1 MSKLTRK
8 TALFGLGIAVMLSAC
23 ASVQSDFDLSFSDTP
38 GFDDQRLERIDEA
51 VAAEIA
57 AGKISGAVAL
67 IAKDGQTVYLKS
79 FGLAD
84 VDSQTPMQ
92 TDSIFRIASMTKAIT
107 SVGVMMLYEQGYF
120 QLNDPVSDFIPAFKN
135 PRVAVSF
142 GGDGEVIETRSAKSE
157 IKLVD
162 LLSHSSGISYAFI
175 NQPLQQSYK
184 ANGVIDGLTAADVKL
199 AEGMRRLAAQPLL
212 FDPGTQYAY
221 GLNTDV
227 LGYLIEVV
235 SGKPLDRFFQEEIF
249 APLGMTD
256 THFYLPESKAD
267 RLVTLYA
274 DVDGLRVSDGT
285 EADIKLDNPRYPVE
299 GAKAYFSGGG
309 GLSSTASDYARFVQ
323 MLLNEGELD
332 NQRLLSRKSVEL
344 MRAARIDWDDDGL
357 ADFGLGFQVIGDIGK
372 AGEIGSE
379 GAYSWG
385 GAYNTSYWIDPKEG
399 LIGVFMSQVRP
410 TTSDI
415 TSRYRTLVYQA
426 LE

>member
-1 MSKLTRK
+1 MKMTSLLM
-8 TALFGLGIAVMLSAC
+8 ALCLLAGC
-23 ASVQSDFDLSFSDTP
+23 APVHPEVDTDAP
-38 GFDDQRLERIDEA
+38 AGFDKERLGRIDD
-51 VAAEIA
+51 VVNAEIA

-67 IAKDGQTVYLKS
+67 IAKDGRTVYHKS
-79 FGLAD
+79 FGYAD
-84 VDSQTPMQ
+84 SDSKTPMQ

-107 SVGVMMLYEQGYF
+107 SVGVMMLYERGHF
-120 QLNDPVSDFIPAFKN
+120 QLNDAVSDFIPAFRN

-142 GGDGEVIETRSAKSE
+142 NEDGEVTETEDAKGE
-157 IKLVD
+157 IKIVD

-175 NQPLQQSYK
+175 DQPLQRSYQ
-184 ANGVIDGLTAADVKL
+184 AAGVIDGLTTADVKL
-199 AEGMRRLAAQPLL
+199 ADGMSLLADQPLL
-212 FDPGTQYAY
+212 FDPGTSFAY

-227 LGYLIEVV
+227 LGYLIEVI
-235 SGKPLDRFFQEEIF
+235 SGKPLDQFFQEEIF
-249 APLGMTD
+249 EPLGMTD
-256 THFYLPESKAD
+256 TYFYLPDSKAD

-299 GAKAYFSGGG
+299 GAKSYFSGGG
-309 GLSSTASDYARFVQ
+309 GLSSTAYDYARFVQ

-332 NQRLLSRKSVEL
+332 GQRLISRKSVEL
-344 MRAARIDWDDDGL
+344 MRSPRIDWDSDGH
-357 ADFGLGFQVIGDIGK
+357 ADFGLGFQVGGDLGK

-385 GAYNTSYWIDPKEG
+385 GAFNTSYWIDPEEG
-399 LIGVFMSQVRP
+399 LIGVFMSQIRP

-415 TSRYRTLVYQA
+415 GARFQTLVYQA